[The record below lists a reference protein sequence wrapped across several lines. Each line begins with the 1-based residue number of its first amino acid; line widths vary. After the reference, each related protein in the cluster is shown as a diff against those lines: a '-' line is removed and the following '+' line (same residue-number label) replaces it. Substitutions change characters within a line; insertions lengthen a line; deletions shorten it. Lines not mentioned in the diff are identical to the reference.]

1 MLDNRRIL
9 LTTQAE
15 PATVGPAG
23 AARSLGWRR
32 SYGEVSNGGRKSCVA
47 LLWPRWSLLVCC
59 PSPRPQWQPQVTV
72 ATPARRMVS
81 TREQLAHTEPVSYT
95 HLTLPTKRIV

>member
-32 SYGEVSNGGRKSCVA
+32 SYGKVSNGGRKSCVG
-47 LLWPRWSLLVCC
+47 LLWTRGALLVCC
-59 PSPRPQWQPQVTV
+59 TTRRPHLQPQVTV

-81 TREQLAHTEPVSYT
+81 TREQLAHTERSRV
-95 HLTLPTKRIV
+95 TLAR

>member
-15 PATVGPAG
+15 PATVVPPERLGRWAG
-23 AARSLGWRR
+23 A
-32 SYGEVSNGGRKSCVA
+32 EVTGKLATGGRKSCVGR
-47 LLWPRWSLLVCC
+47 LWARWSLLVCS

-81 TREQLAHTEPVSYT
+81 TREQLAHTERSRV
-95 HLTLPTKRIV
+95 TLAR